1 MMPSDV
7 VMVAWSLVAV
17 SGFGA
22 PLLSVAFCTRNS
34 PRWTRQWRDVALGLV
49 GVMALVLLLA
59 SGPLLRNDWRY
70 AAVVVHLGI
79 AQAVI
84 LWYNAANALRGGD
97 RCG

>member
-1 MMPSDV
+1 MMPTDV
-7 VMVAWSLVAV
+7 LLVAYAVIAV

-22 PLLSVAFCTRNS
+22 PLLSWAFCTRNS
-34 PRWTRQWRDVALGLV
+34 PRWARQWRDVALGLV

-70 AAVVVHLGI
+70 AVVVLHLAI